1 MLKNSLGAGRGLLPT
16 LQWGGLLCVCVCN
29 FNIHLLCVGGGALVL
44 VYCRVFLIKHQVCE
58 IFGGYFVDG
67 FHCFSYISD
76 VGICRYSRTSMLLV

>member
-1 MLKNSLGAGRGLLPT
+1 M
-16 LQWGGLLCVCVCN
+16 CVCV
-29 FNIHLLCVGGGALVL
+29 ILISIYYVWGGGALVL